1 MKKLW
6 SGRFNAGVAASVEG
20 FTESISFDKR
30 LWPYD
35 IEGTI
40 AHVKMLQKQRI
51 ITEPEAQAILIGL
64 EEIAEDISS
73 GRFIFKQELE
83 DIHMNIETALIEK
96 VGDAGRKVHTARSR
110 NDQVALDIRLYLR
123 DETREVSRRIE
134 AFIDTLVD
142 ISEGHI
148 DTIMPGYT
156 HMQRA
161 QPVCLAQHLLA
172 YAQMLVRDRERFE
185 DALKRIDTLP
195 LGACALAGTTLD
207 IDRGYV
213 AKLLGFGR
221 IADNSMDAVSDRD
234 FVVEFI
240 SDAAVVMMH
249 LSRMAEEIVLWS
261 SVEFGFIEIS
271 DAFTTGSSIMPQKKN
286 PDVAELIRG
295 KTARLYGSLMSI
307 LTLMKALPMTYNRDM
322 QEDKVALF
330 DAVDTVKVS
339 LEIINEMMHNVV
351 FNNVRMYETAAGG
364 FSLATDLAEYL
375 VRKGVPFRSAHEITG
390 RIVRHCIDNNK
401 KELSELTLEQFHGF
415 SPQIEADIYNAL
427 TLEISIANK
436 RAYGGTSPQEIKSQ
450 IDRLR
455 KLRKETH

>member
-1 MKKLW
+1 M
-6 SGRFNAGVAASVEG
+6 EG

-35 IEGTI
+35 IEGTT

-51 ITEPEAQAILIGL
+51 INDVEAQAILTAL
-64 EEIAEDISS
+64 EEIAEDIRN
-73 GRFIFKQELE
+73 GRFTFRQELE
-83 DIHMNIETALIEK
+83 DIHMNIEAALIKK

-123 DETREVSRRIE
+123 DETREVIRRIE

-161 QPVCLAQHLLA
+161 QPVSLAQHLLA

-185 DALKRIDTLP
+185 DAFKRIDTLP

-207 IDRGYV
+207 IDREYV
-213 AKLLGFGR
+213 AQLLAFGR

-234 FVVEFI
+234 FIVEFI

-249 LSRMAEEIVLWS
+249 LSRMAEEIVLWA
-261 SVEFGFIEIS
+261 SVEFGFIEIA

-339 LEIINEMMHNVV
+339 LEIINEMMQNVR

-401 KELSELTLEQFHGF
+401 KELTELTLEQFHGF

-427 TLEISIANK
+427 TLESSIANK
-436 RAYGGTSPQEIKSQ
+436 RAYGGTSPREIKNQ

-455 KLRKETH
+455 KLRKETP

>member
-1 MKKLW
+1 M
-6 SGRFNAGVAASVEG
+6 EG

-35 IEGTI
+35 IEGTT

-51 ITEPEAQAILIGL
+51 INDVEAQAILTAL
-64 EEIAEDISS
+64 EEIAEDIRN
-73 GRFIFKQELE
+73 GRFTFRQELE
-83 DIHMNIETALIEK
+83 DIHMNIEAALIKK

-123 DETREVSRRIE
+123 DETREVIRRIE

-161 QPVCLAQHLLA
+161 QPVSLAQHLLA

-185 DALKRIDTLP
+185 DAFKRIDTLP

-207 IDRGYV
+207 IDREYV
-213 AKLLGFGR
+213 AQLLAFGR

-234 FVVEFI
+234 FIVEFI

-249 LSRMAEEIVLWS
+249 LSRMAEEIVLWA
-261 SVEFGFIEIS
+261 SVEFGFIEIA

-339 LEIINEMMHNVV
+339 LEIINEMMQNVR

-401 KELSELTLEQFHGF
+401 KELTELTLEQFHGF
-415 SPQIEADIYNAL
+415 SPQIGADIYNAL
-427 TLEISIANK
+427 TLESSIANK
-436 RAYGGTSPQEIKSQ
+436 RAYGGTSPREIKNQ

-455 KLRKETH
+455 KLRKETP